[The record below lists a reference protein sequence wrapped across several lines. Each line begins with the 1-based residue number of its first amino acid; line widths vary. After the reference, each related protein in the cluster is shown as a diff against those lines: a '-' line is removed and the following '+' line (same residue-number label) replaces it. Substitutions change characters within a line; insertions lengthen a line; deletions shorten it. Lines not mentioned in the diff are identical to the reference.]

1 MLTLHASAVAFDGR
15 AALLTGASGSGKSS
29 LALELIALGGVL
41 VADDQVEI
49 NVREEGVWLSA
60 PQPLAGRIEAR
71 GIGVLTAPHE
81 TAPHPLHL
89 ILDLDQTETDRI
101 PPRRTRSLSGVSLP
115 LLFRANASP
124 PAALIL
130 ALQSGV
136 ADPEGF
142 L

>member
-15 AALLTGASGSGKSS
+15 AALITGASGSGKSS

-71 GIGVLTAPHE
+71 GIGILQVPSAPARAVVVIDMDTVE
-81 TAPHPLHL
+81 AERL
-89 ILDLDQTETDRI
+89 
-101 PPRRTRSLSGVSLP
+101 PPERAVTVAGATFP
-115 LLFRANASP
+115 LLRKVESPSFAAMLRAYLLGGRFA
-124 PAALIL
+124 
-130 ALQSGV
+130 
-136 ADPEGF
+136 
-142 L
+142 